1 MEKQKMSVLAELK
14 NLTSE
19 RYVVSID
26 ADTTVYEDDY
36 EEGEGDYVNMW
47 KNKEIH
53 LTTTSDELSVDLSKA
68 LKEYIEDELNIDYDK
83 VNIKQLFDDSDDEQK
98 EFWLSRMVDVDND
111 DVSQTQIELWKKG
124 EEKLYVQSIGMNV
137 KINGTPINCGML
149 KKLIFSTE
157 NA

>member
-1 MEKQKMSVLAELK
+1 MSVLAELR
-14 NLTSE
+14 NLTSD
-19 RYVVSID
+19 RYVVTID

-36 EEGEGDYVNMW
+36 QNGEGSCVNSW
-47 KNKEIH
+47 ENSKKVFK
-53 LTTTSDELSVDLSKA
+53 TTSDKISTELSIA
-68 LKEYIEDELNIDYDK
+68 LKEYIENELNLDYDA
-83 VNIKQLFDDSDDEQK
+83 NDMESLFDEYTEDDHI
-98 EFWLSRMVDVDND
+98 WLSRFVDVDND
-111 DVSQTQIELWKKG
+111 TPSKEQIESWKQG